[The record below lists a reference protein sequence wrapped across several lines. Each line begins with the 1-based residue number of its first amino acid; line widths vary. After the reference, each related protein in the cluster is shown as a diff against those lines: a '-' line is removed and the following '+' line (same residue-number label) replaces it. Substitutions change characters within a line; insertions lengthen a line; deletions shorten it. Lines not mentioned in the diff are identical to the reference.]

1 MSDLIPSLI
10 ELNKG
15 LDLQS
20 PKLTAE
26 AGSLLDAL
34 NYEQV
39 DFQGQKRID
48 GFSRYDGRT
57 LAAIDEY
64 YVLTLAEPFTG
75 SVSELVAVDDGLLGV
90 VLFVSGTEIH
100 IALINENLLPDVGDS
115 VFVIQSDGTYA
126 EESVVST
133 VQTGTESSVDA
144 DTHYDNLLAYNAI
157 LRTPVESLPGGVAGL
172 HWFRDRLY
180 AVADVT
186 AVSLDGTTPTIYP
199 NDILS
204 ITGDED
210 VKVLDAFT
218 RDNTRLLFVASM
230 NPDLWQVEGTDVTR
244 DAVSVGT
251 IANGFETVELA
262 EEVASFFESRS
273 EQQTLDE
280 DGPSGPYDFGWR
292 FVDLGWRVNFNE
304 GISLFG
310 SLPSLNQNIQDVG
323 IQGPTSIAGNNGRPI
338 TLVQNIDITNGTEQV
353 NGWKSTNTPTSY
365 DLDADDVTTEDTD
378 FVYADAFVSWD
389 SSTGEINMSGAT
401 SGTIAEYPATATV
414 EIEL

>member
-1 MSDLIPSLI
+1 MSDLIPSLV

-26 AGSLLDAL
+26 AGSILDVL

-57 LAAIDEY
+57 LSAVDEY
-64 YVLTLAEPFTG
+64 YQIVLTAPFTG
-75 SVSELVAVDDGLLGV
+75 SINDLVAVDDGLLGV
-90 VLFVSGTEIH
+90 VVYVSGTTIR
-100 IALINENLLPDVGDS
+100 IVIIDENLIPAATDS
-115 VFVIQSDGTYA
+115 IYVIQSDGTYGTA
-126 EESVVST
+126 AVIST
-133 VQTGTESSVDA
+133 IGTGT
-144 DTHYDNLLAYNAI
+144 DTAATAQEHYDNLLALNTV
-157 LRTPVESLPGGVAGL
+157 LRTPTESLPGGIAGL

-186 AVSLDGTTPTIYP
+186 IVSLNDTTPTIYP
-199 NDILS
+199 NDVLS
-204 ITGDED
+204 IAGDTD

-218 RDNTRLLFVASM
+218 RDYTRLVFLESM
-230 NPDLWQVEGTDVTR
+230 NPDLWQVDSTVVTR

-251 IANGFETVELA
+251 IANGFETVELT

-323 IQGPTSIAGNNGRPI
+323 VQGPTSVAGNNGRPI

-389 SSTGEINMSGAT
+389 GTTGTINMSGAT
-401 SGTIAEYPATATV
+401 SGSLIEYSATATV